1 MNFNSV
7 ILSGVFISLGTLTS
21 CKEDRK
27 SPTEIILPPVT
38 CYNVKESKTYIF
50 TDNQITDSVIF
61 RLTFDNQNR
70 ILSKLSVKEDIQ
82 LELNYS
88 DSTVIQMN
96 HRVKSTNK
104 VGYFTHYILNSV
116 GYARLSK
123 LYAPDSSVAGTSIY
137 VYDKAGHKNKEY
149 FYSGIDSQLTY
160 NGTWQNECVTQFFY
174 PNYETQVVASYTNY
188 PDNRNLGFWQF
199 LRDKSYYL
207 VDKEVYS
214 TRGSVSTYQYVYQFD
229 GLQRPIKVTIAKN
242 GVKMQEKYYTYY

>member
-21 CKEDRK
+21 CKEETK
-27 SPTEIILPPVT
+27 SPTETILPPIT
-38 CYNVKESKTYIF
+38 CFNVKESKTYIF

-104 VGYFTHYILNSV
+104 VGYFTHYVLNKD
-116 GYARLSK
+116 GFARQRK
-123 LYAPDSSVAGTSIY
+123 MYTVDSISTGSSIF

-149 FYSGIDSQLTY
+149 YYSGTDSMLTY
-160 NGTWQNECVTQFFY
+160 NGTWLNDCLTQFFY
-174 PNYETQVVASYTNY
+174 PNYEIQVQASYTKY
-188 PDNRNLGFWQF
+188 PDNRNLGFWPF

-207 VDKEVYS
+207 VEKEVYT
-214 TRGSVSTYQYVYQFD
+214 TRGSVSTYQYAYQFD
-229 GLQRPIKVTIAKN
+229 GLQRPTKVTIAKD
-242 GVKMQEKYYTYY
+242 GVKIQEKYYTYY